1 MDVGWKCHVAKVNRP
16 CSGVASYKKVYDWPT
31 TPLISRTLTV
41 YGRPSRT
48 PRSEKREKKIEEN
61 RRREKSLHLGEFPEL
76 LEIPTRARE
85 GNRIYRIHSVYIILM
100 IYNHL
105 SERKMVETRD
115 ADAILFNIIYRRFV
129 ETITAILITLASIIF
144 FVQKFTD
151 ADSFRTIKDRARE
164 KCDILEK
171 LTIQKSRRRSNASQE
186 KSRYA
191 SLEKFLGTIKNLSI
205 FHRSN

>member
-1 MDVGWKCHVAKVNRP
+1 
-16 CSGVASYKKVYDWPT
+16 
-31 TPLISRTLTV
+31 
-41 YGRPSRT
+41 
-48 PRSEKREKKIEEN
+48 
-61 RRREKSLHLGEFPEL
+61 
-76 LEIPTRARE
+76 
-85 GNRIYRIHSVYIILM
+85 
-100 IYNHL
+100 
-105 SERKMVETRD
+105 MVETRD
-115 ADAILFNIIYRRFV
+115 TDAILFNIIYRRFV